1 MEQFI
6 KTFADTQSDHLARLG
21 KSTNLS
27 DLEKELKITKLSMP
41 DCVAES
47 LFRTNKISI
56 LENRIKE
63 LKDEIVPYFTFIK
76 NKKCK

>member
-1 MEQFI
+1 MDQII
-6 KTFADTQSDHLARLG
+6 KTFADTQSAHLARLRT
-21 KSTNLS
+21 STNLS
-27 DLEKELKITKLSMP
+27 DLQKELKITKLCMP
-41 DCVAES
+41 DCAAES

-76 NKKCK
+76 NNNCK